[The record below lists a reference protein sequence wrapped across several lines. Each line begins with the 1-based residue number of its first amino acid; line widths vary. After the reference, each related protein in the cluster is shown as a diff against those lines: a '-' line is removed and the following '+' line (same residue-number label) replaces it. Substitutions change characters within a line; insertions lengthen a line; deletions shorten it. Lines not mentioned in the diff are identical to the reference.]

1 MTYETTDFDGP
12 NPDLE
17 TVSKEML
24 SSFKESLGA
33 DWIKLRPTME
43 IHIQEVRESIIHI
56 KELQAE
62 GELTEESAY
71 ELIEFQQLNMKML
84 MLEYGGMKDIA
95 IETAINAAFK
105 KVREAVN
112 RLVNFELL

>member
-1 MTYETTDFDGP
+1 MTYTIDQGDAGK
-12 NPDLE
+12 PDLE

-24 SSFKESLGA
+24 VIFKESLGA
-33 DWIKLRPTME
+33 DWGKIRPDME
-43 IHIQEVRESIIHI
+43 KQVMEVRASIDYIN
-56 KELQAE
+56 ELQIA
-62 GELTEESAY
+62 GELTEESAR
-71 ELIEFQQLNMKML
+71 EMIEFQELNIKML
-84 MLEYGGMKDIA
+84 MIEFGGMKDIA